1 MSRSSPLPEP
11 RLPAEL
17 SDAVAGA
24 DAVVHLAGTNRP
36 PDEREFMP
44 GNAGS
49 ALDVCEA
56 IRRSG
61 RRIPLL
67 LSSSS
72 QASRDNPYGASK
84 RAAEDHVFTLH
95 REFGS
100 PVAVYRLPGVFGKW
114 ARPNYNSVVATF
126 CHNTVHGLP
135 LSIHDA
141 AAELRTRL
149 HR

>member
-1 MSRSSPLPEP
+1 MNASSC
-11 RLPAEL
+11 
-17 SDAVAGA
+17 GA
-24 DAVVHLAGTNRP
+24 
-36 PDEREFMP
+36 MP
-44 GNAGS
+44 GS
-49 ALDVCEA
+49 ALEVCEA

-61 RRIPLL
+61 RQIPLL

-72 QASRDNPYGASK
+72 QASRDNAYGASK
-84 RAAEDHVFTLH
+84 RAAEEHVFALH

-135 LSIHDA
+135 CLFTIG
-141 AAELRTRL
+141 AELRARL
-149 HR
+149 HRRRRGRFHPTPGRGMAGWMASAE